1 MVTLYSSYSLGYGIT
16 VIDARNLDINM
27 STLIYIFVITDA
39 ITIQTDPA
47 WAVPQHPTAQEN
59 DGEAGESL

>member
-1 MVTLYSSYSLGYGIT
+1 
-16 VIDARNLDINM
+16 M
-27 STLIYIFVITDA
+27 STLIYIFVTTDA

-47 WAVPQHPTAQEN
+47 WAVPQDPTAQEN